1 MKISIIKT
9 ITVAILIFENI
20 VNAQYNVIFVQQQSI
35 PLIIYN
41 ATAFAAAEE
50 AAAGGPLPA
59 SSGSIDTK
67 NPQPEKMILN
77 YTTILV
83 APP

>member
-20 VNAQYNVIFVQQQSI
+20 VNAQYNVIFGQQQSL
-35 PLIIYN
+35 PLILYN

-50 AAAGGPLPA
+50 AAAA
-59 SSGSIDTK
+59 YE
-67 NPQPEKMILN
+67 NPTLLSLISYYCITQL
-77 YTTILV
+77 
-83 APP
+83 